1 MSVPWFWPLVAV
13 IGLLCL
19 LSIRG
24 SLRRLV
30 RRLDWGIR
38 LWEPSQGAS
47 RRAEPP
53 GPRSGKL

>member
-1 MSVPWFWPLVAV
+1 MTGGWFWPLVAV

-30 RRLDWGIR
+30 RRLDWAIG
-38 LWEPSQGAS
+38 LCDPTQGAS
-47 RRAEPP
+47 RRAEQP
-53 GPRSGKL
+53 GPRSGKP